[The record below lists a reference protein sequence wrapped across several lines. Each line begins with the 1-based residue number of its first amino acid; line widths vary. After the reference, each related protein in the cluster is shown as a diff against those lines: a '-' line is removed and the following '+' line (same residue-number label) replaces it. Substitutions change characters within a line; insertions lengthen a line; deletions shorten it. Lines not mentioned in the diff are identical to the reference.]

1 MEVLV
6 VLHQDR
12 DGVALAQTVAPEE
25 VRQPVRAGLEL
36 AERHRRSRRMHDDG
50 GLVGV
55 RFGMLANL
63 HAQNST
69 MPELDRCQEV
79 GKRRSMRLICIR

>member
-12 DGVALAQTVAPEE
+12 DRVALAQTVAPEE
-25 VRQPVRAGLEL
+25 VRESVGAGLEL
-36 AERHRRSRRMHDDG
+36 AERHRRTRRMHDDG

-55 RFGMLANL
+55 RLGVVADL
-63 HAQNST
+63 H
-69 MPELDRCQEV
+69 
-79 GKRRSMRLICIR
+79 G